1 VTRDVNRA
9 WALRYAE
16 AGISIFPCTADSTKR
31 PLIRWRKGSTTDSA
45 HIAAL
50 WNRWPGSLVGI
61 DLHKCGLVVFDADR
75 HDKCADGVAAFAA
88 LVRRHCAD
96 LSAVPITHTPSNGF
110 HFYFRQPADPLGNRE
125 GDLPDGINVRGSGGL
140 AVAPFCVRPDG
151 QSYRSVAGHP
161 SVIDAFR
168 AGTIPIVP
176 DWLIEIVHKPA
187 GREPWIAGP
196 SIVPNIKAGDACG
209 DNRERAW
216 ASAALQSCIADLS
229 NSPNGHRNN
238 TLNAVAYRLGR
249 IVARGWLN
257 RGNVEGHLQAAADS
271 CGLVADDGIAA
282 VKKSIASGLNAGIK
296 LPVPDLRERS
306 R

>member
-1 VTRDVNRA
+1 MRDINRE

-16 AGISIFPCTADSTKR
+16 AGISVFPCAADSTKR
-31 PLIRWRKGSTTDSA
+31 PLIRWREGSTIDAA

-50 WNRWPGSLVGI
+50 CNRWPGSLVGI

-75 HDKCADGVAAFAA
+75 HDNCADGVAAFAA
-88 LVRRHCAD
+88 LVRRHHAD
-96 LSAVPITHTPSNGF
+96 LSAVPITNTPSNGF
-110 HFYFRQPADPLGNRE
+110 HFYFRQPAKPLGNRE
-125 GDLPDGINVRGSGGL
+125 GDLPDGINVRGSGGF
-140 AVAPFCVRPDG
+140 VIAPFCIRSDG

-161 SVIDAFR
+161 SLIDAFQ
-168 AGTIPIVP
+168 AGTIPTVP
-176 DWLIEIVHKPA
+176 DWLIEIVRKPA
-187 GREPWIAGP
+187 YHEPRIASPPIIP
-196 SIVPNIKAGDACG
+196 SINVGDACG

-216 ASAALQSCIADLS
+216 ASTALQSCIADLS
-229 NSPNGHRNN
+229 NCPNGRRNN

-257 RGNVEGHLQAAADS
+257 RSNVEGHLRAAADS

-282 VKKSIASGLNAGIK
+282 VMKSIASGLNAGIK
-296 LPVPDLRERS
+296 LPVPDLRS

>member
-1 VTRDVNRA
+1 MRDLNRE

-31 PLIRWRKGSTTDSA
+31 PLIRWRDGSTTDSA

-61 DLHKCGLVVFDADR
+61 DLHKCGLVAFDADR
-75 HDKCADGVAAFAA
+75 HDGAADGVAAFAS
-88 LVRRHCAD
+88 LVRRHRAD
-96 LSAVPITHTPSNGF
+96 LSAVPITHTPSNGY
-110 HFYFRQPADPLGNRE
+110 HFYFRQPVDLLGNRE

-140 AVAPFCVRPDG
+140 VIAPFCVRPDG

-161 SVIDAFR
+161 SLIAAFQ
-168 AGTIPIVP
+168 AGTIQIVP
-176 DWLIEIVHKPA
+176 EWLIEIVRKPA
-187 GREPWIAGP
+187 CREPRIASP
-196 SIVPNIKAGDACG
+196 SIVPSVNAGHACG
-209 DNRERAW
+209 NKRELAW
-216 ASAALQSCIADLS
+216 ASTALQSCIADLS

-257 RGNVEGHLQAAADS
+257 RSSVEGQLQAAADS
-271 CGLVADDGIAA
+271 CGLTADDGVIA
-282 VKKSIASGLNAGIK
+282 VKQTISSGLNAGLQ